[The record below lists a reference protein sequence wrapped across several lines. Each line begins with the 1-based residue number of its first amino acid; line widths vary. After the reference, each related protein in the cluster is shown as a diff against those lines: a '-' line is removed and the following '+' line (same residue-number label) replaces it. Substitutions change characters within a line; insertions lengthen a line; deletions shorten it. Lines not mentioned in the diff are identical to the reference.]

1 MLSKAARENSGSA
14 RIQGDFYTKLIWVVL
29 IIDDSQIPKT
39 NRYHFGISY
48 PTPTWMARRLIL
60 CPCGERVFLESVLRP
75 QARLTLLHELV
86 HPAVDGCGDLASDAL
101 HF

>member
-48 PTPTWMARRLIL
+48 PTPT
-60 CPCGERVFLESVLRP
+60 
-75 QARLTLLHELV
+75 
-86 HPAVDGCGDLASDAL
+86 
-101 HF
+101 